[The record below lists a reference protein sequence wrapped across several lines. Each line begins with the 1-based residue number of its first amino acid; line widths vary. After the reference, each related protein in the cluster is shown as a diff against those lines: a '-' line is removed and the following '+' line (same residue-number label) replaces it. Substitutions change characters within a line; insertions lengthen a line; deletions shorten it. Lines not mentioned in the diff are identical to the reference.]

1 MNTSVKPQIRFIQ
14 DLVLIAIDECHLVW
28 DWEEFRNDF
37 ARLGEVRQMSGNKLP
52 CLLSP
57 QLSHPGCALTFT
69 KYARS
74 QTVLSFSLPV
84 RRDNINLLI
93 RWFWSVVR
101 CNPQTA
107 EKPEAKT
114 LVFVGRQTAIAM
126 AACLQKKLPPSF
138 RRPNTTIMTSY
149 SNINSAKK
157 ERTPKIMAKKN
168 RTCIVICT
176 DAFEVGID
184 ISDILRVIQWGAS
197 PSLNHNSLTQRIGR
211 AARDPNLVGSAVI
224 YVDKSLLPLYHM
236 NTRPQPSKSIKI
248 YTPTPTTLTIMTQV
262 LLPRPSNVISRHF

>member
-1 MNTSVKPQIRFIQ
+1 M
-14 DLVLIAIDECHLVW
+14 
-28 DWEEFRNDF
+28 
-37 ARLGEVRQMSGNKLP
+37 
-52 CLLSP
+52 
-57 QLSHPGCALTFT
+57 
-69 KYARS
+69 
-74 QTVLSFSLPV
+74 
-84 RRDNINLLI
+84 
-93 RWFWSVVR
+93 
-101 CNPQTA
+101 
-107 EKPEAKT
+107 
-114 LVFVGRQTAIAM
+114 VFVGRQTAIAM